1 MIKRASSPLVLA
13 ASMLFAV
20 SLTAQSQYLSG
31 IPSTVPLVQHQA
43 HVVQPLLGDRLAG
56 PGLRLIKNAD
66 KDTPDAATFG
76 VKKSG
81 KELKKAVATVK
92 ALPWNSRLGTAL
104 TKSKQ
109 TGKPVLMLQTLGD
122 IGGFA

>member
-20 SLTAQSQYLSG
+20 SLTAQSQYLPG
-31 IPSTVPLVQHQA
+31 NQIAVPLMQDQVHAVQS
-43 HVVQPLLGDRLAG
+43 LLGDRLAG
-56 PGLRLIKNAD
+56 PSQRLIKKAD
-66 KDTPDAATFG
+66 KNTPHAATFG

-81 KELKKAVATVK
+81 KELKKAVAMVK
-92 ALPWNSRLGTAL
+92 ALPWNSKLSTAL